1 MSRLAKIKPL
11 LYALADALGI
21 EFHVTNGKKL
31 SGTVKRTLDLF
42 EGYSPTV
49 CVDIERSLISY
60 SWGVVI
66 AQLQLWANLGV
77 VATAESR
84 TGLVTLFIVNRKEL
98 DDIMLFDE
106 SWSRRRLY
114 EYLQHACKAVY
125 YRRLYET
132 EWSKLENGPQKLRD
146 YTTFRQQN
154 MPSKEAY
161 ETVWGGIA

>member
-1 MSRLAKIKPL
+1 MSGLAKIKPL

-21 EFHVTNGKKL
+21 EFHVTNGKTL

-60 SWGVVI
+60 RWEVVI

-77 VATAESR
+77 VATVESR

-98 DDIMLFDE
+98 GEAMLFDE

-146 YTTFRQQN
+146 YTTFRQQD